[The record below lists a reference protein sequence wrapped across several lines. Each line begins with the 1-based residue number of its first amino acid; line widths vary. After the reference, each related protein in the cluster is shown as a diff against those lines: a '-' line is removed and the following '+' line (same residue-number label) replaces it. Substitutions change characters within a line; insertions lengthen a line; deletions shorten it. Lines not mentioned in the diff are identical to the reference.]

1 MHPLH
6 TSYALTAW
14 PRDSHLAHLGY
25 PRARKYLDRTSEA
38 LQSIQSHCR
47 IVASFG
53 AMCDNNVTVL
63 QPGHSVTYL
72 SQYHSVSV
80 MISYD
85 TISHSHLHPLS
96 RIILM
101 CNNLGTHRE
110 QPCSYFVLQPWNK
123 PETNHEQEQK
133 GNKGGTKV
141 EQRWNRNKKGTKR
154 EPPAL
159 FSFLICSL
167 RPFRGVF

>member
-123 PETNHEQEQK
+123 PETVFWISTIITIDTPSKTWYTNGIPK
-133 GNKGGTKV
+133 GVLCWQATSTLV
-141 EQRWNRNKKGTKR
+141 MRN
-154 EPPAL
+154 L
-159 FSFLICSL
+159 NL
-167 RPFRGVF
+167 